1 MANSDD
7 LLNEITKDRKAKP
20 QGGLAGLKQ
29 AKDSGFLPYLAGVG
43 ATAGAGAYV
52 YSELDD
58 ARNAVLAEIAAE
70 RKASSQIANRVF
82 RVGSE
87 KGPLAFPIGGAIGDA
102 NVASREISDFN
113 QLLKTIE
120 ERRLAERQKAEGT
133 KGRAKQQ
140 TQQAEKYGEKI
151 PRQTPAVK
159 VKYGKGDFGQNL
171 ILNEISRIN
180 EMPAKTKADM
190 LARQKAVVD
199 LMNNPMFEDS
209 KYQDFIDSQVKRRG
223 ILPQAAK
230 PRVNPQTYVIPP
242 ATPRL
247 TAEQEALNEIRKMRT
262 VIGDPVASG
271 VNVNAL
277 ARHRAF
283 PRLFSAPEGANR
295 PTSSRMVEVVVPSTG
310 ERFTTTVGPDT
321 KVIGP
326 DSMPLRKA
334 PPKLPPATL
343 LETGAKLAGKVG
355 RALTSRW
362 ITIPTAVY
370 NASKVGL
377 DIYNAEKENPLD
389 AYLQG
394 TTTLRSLARPM
405 TDTPASLMTSI
416 AASKYNMTPEQA
428 AQLETKLKDYGQ
440 MMNMLIGTASIPSVI
455 SQEVDAYL
463 AGER

>member
-7 LLNEITKDRKAKP
+7 LLNEITKDRKPKP
-20 QGGLAGLKQ
+20 QGGLEGLKQ

-52 YSELDD
+52 YNELDD

-87 KGPLAFPIGGAIGDA
+87 KGPLAFPIGGAIRSPSGIPYDA
-102 NVASREISDFN
+102 NDYN

-120 ERRLAERQKAEGT
+120 ERRLAERQRAEGE

-151 PRQTPAVK
+151 PRKTPAVK
-159 VKYGKGDFGQNL
+159 VRYGKGDFGQNL

-180 EMPAKTKADM
+180 EMPATTKADM

-209 KYQDFIDSQVKRRG
+209 KYQNFIDEQVKRRG
-223 ILPQAAK
+223 VLPQAAK
-230 PRVNPQTYVIPP
+230 PRINPQTYVIPP
-242 ATPRL
+242 ATPKL

-271 VNVNAL
+271 VDVNAL

-283 PRLFSAPEGANR
+283 PRLFPAPEGSNR
-295 PTSSRMVEVVVPSTG
+295 PSSARMVEVVVPSTG

-343 LETGAKLAGKVG
+343 LETGAKLAGKIG
-355 RALTSRW
+355 RAATSKW
-362 ITIPTAVY
+362 VTIPTAVY
-370 NASKVGL
+370 NAAKIGL
-377 DIYNAEKENPLD
+377 DVYNAEKENPLD

-394 TTTLRSLARPM
+394 STTLRSLARPM
-405 TDTPASLMTSI
+405 TDIPASLMTSI
-416 AASKYNMTPEQA
+416 AASRYNMTPEQA
-428 AQLETKLKDYGQ
+428 AQLQTRLKDYGQ
-440 MMNMLIGTASIPSVI
+440 MMSVLTG
-455 SQEVDAYL
+455 SSALPFVMAQETDAYL